1 MERFSIKWSFS
12 GIIVCLFMI
21 SSLVMRAQDT
31 IKYSLDLH
39 DVVTM
44 AIEQS
49 ADLKY
54 AQNQNVNY
62 YWRYKN
68 FQTQNRPKLV
78 LSGTLPNYV
87 QTNEAV
93 TQPDGST
100 LFEPVYSLTTSAGLS
115 LSQSIPLTGTYISAS
130 TSAIRVQDYN
140 NKTIAFS
147 GSPFSF
153 AFYQPI
159 FAINWLKWQ
168 QKTEP
173 LVYDE
178 AQKTFIETVEN
189 ISLNTVYRFFR
200 YLLVQTNYN
209 LAESNLK
216 NSTNNLKIAQTKK
229 DLGSISENNYA
240 RNELAV
246 LNAQKSLNRAR
257 MDLKN
262 ADFELKSY
270 IGLPQDQKF
279 ELQMPLNITLF
290 EINPAKALEEANANR
305 KEGSVYKRRLI
316 EADRNLLSAKRS
328 SGLSATLQ
336 GSYGLSNNAGTL
348 NGIYQ
353 SPEKQQTLSLALS
366 IPILDWGQSAS
377 AVKLAESSRDL
388 VIYDV
393 EKERSNFERSVVVQ
407 VEQFS
412 LLKDQLITAKE
423 ADKVAAN
430 GYLIALKQFQNGETT
445 ITDLNIALSERD
457 NAKRDYIYSLQSY
470 WEAYYKLRI
479 LTLYDFEKN
488 QKIGYVNPLL
498 SKKK

>member
-1 MERFSIKWSFS
+1 MERMFEKWKIYSVLGFFLILLS
-12 GIIVCLFMI
+12 NV
-21 SSLVMRAQDT
+21 RAQDT
-31 IKYSLDLH
+31 IQYTLDLQS
-39 DVVTM
+39 VVSL

-49 ADLKY
+49 SDIKY
-54 AQNQNVNY
+54 TQNQNVNY

-68 FQTQNRPKLV
+68 FKTQNRPKLV
-78 LSGTLPNYV
+78 LSGTLPNFV
-87 QTNEAV
+87 QSNEAV

-100 LFEPVYSLTTSAGLS
+100 LFKPVYSLTTYAGLS
-115 LSQSIPLTGTYISAS
+115 LNQSIPYTGTYISAS

-140 NKTIAFS
+140 NKTINFS

-153 AFYQPI
+153 SFYQPI

-173 LVYDE
+173 LIYDE
-178 AQKTFIETVEN
+178 AQKNFIQRVEE
-189 ISLNTVYRFFR
+189 ISLASVYRFFR

-216 NSTNNLKIAQTKK
+216 NSKNNLKIAQTKK
-229 DLGSISENNYA
+229 DIGTISDNNFA

-246 LNAQKSLNRAR
+246 LNAQKALNKAR

-270 IGLPQDQKF
+270 IGLPPDQKI
-279 ELQMPLNITLF
+279 ELQMPLDITLF
-290 EINPAKALEEANANR
+290 DINPAKALEEANANR
-305 KEGSVYKRRLI
+305 KEGSQYKRRMI

-328 SGLSATLQ
+328 TGLSATLQ
-336 GSYGLSNNAGTL
+336 GTYGLSNSAETMT
-348 NGIYQ
+348 GIYQ
-353 SPEKQQTLSLALS
+353 QPERQQTLSLQLS
-366 IPILDWGQSAS
+366 IPILDWGQSES
-377 AVKLAESSRDL
+377 AVKLAESQREL

-393 EKERSNFERSVVVQ
+393 EKDRTDFERSVIVQ

-412 LLKDQLITAKE
+412 LLKDQLITTKE
-423 ADKVAAN
+423 ADKVAAD
-430 GYLIALKQFQNGETT
+430 GYQIALKQFQNGETT

-488 QKIGYVNPLL
+488 QKIGYINPLL
-498 SKKK
+498 TDK

>member
-1 MERFSIKWSFS
+1 MIQLIKKTSLT
-12 GIIVCLFMI
+12 GIIVYISMI
-21 SSLVMRAQDT
+21 LPSGVYAQDS
-31 IKYSLDLH
+31 IRYALQLH
-39 DVVTM
+39 DVVSL

-49 ADLKY
+49 SDLKY

-62 YWRYKN
+62 YWRYQN
-68 FQTQNRPKLV
+68 FKTQNRPKLV
-78 LSGTLPNYV
+78 LSGTLPNFV
-87 QTNEAV
+87 QSNEAV

-100 LFEPVYSLTTSAGLS
+100 LFKPIYSLTNNAGLS
-115 LSQSIPLTGTYISAS
+115 LNQSIPLTGTYISAS

-140 NKTIAFS
+140 KKTINFS

-159 FAINWLKWQ
+159 FSINWLKWQ

-178 AQKTFIETVEN
+178 AQKNFIQRIEE

-216 NSTNNLKIAQTKK
+216 NSNNNLKIAQTKK
-229 DLGSISENNYA
+229 DLGTISENNFA

-246 LNAQKSLNRAR
+246 LNAQKALNKAR

-270 IGLPQDQKF
+270 IGLPQDQKIA
-279 ELQMPLNITLF
+279 LKMPLNINLF
-290 EINPAKALEEANANR
+290 EIDPAKALEEAKANR
-305 KEGSVYKRRLI
+305 KEGSEYKRRLI
-316 EADRNLLSAKRS
+316 EADRNLLSAKRNT
-328 SGLSATLQ
+328 GLKATLQ
-336 GSYGLSNNAGTL
+336 GAYGLSNSAETMT
-348 NGIYQ
+348 GIYQ
-353 SPEKQQTLSLALS
+353 EPERQQTLSLQLS

-377 AVKLAESSRDL
+377 AVKLAESQREL

-393 EKERSNFERSVVVQ
+393 EKDRTDFERSVVVQ

-412 LLKDQLITAKE
+412 LLKDQLVTTQE
-423 ADKVAAN
+423 ADKVASN

-479 LTLYDFEKN
+479 LTLYDFELD
-488 QKIGYVNPLL
+488 QKIGHVNPLL
-498 SKKK
+498 LNK

>member
-1 MERFSIKWSFS
+1 MNKKISLPAISIS
-12 GIIVCLFMI
+12 IL
-21 SSLVMRAQDT
+21 LVLALNGKAQDT
-31 IKYSLDLH
+31 IKYSLSLK
-39 DVVTM
+39 DVVTL

-49 ADLKY
+49 SDLKY

-68 FQTQNRPKLV
+68 FKTQNRPKLV
-78 LSGTLPNYV
+78 LEGTAPNFRQY
-87 QTNEAV
+87 NGEV

-100 LFEPVYSLTTSAGLS
+100 LFKPIYKMTTSAELS
-115 LSQSIPLTGTYISAS
+115 LSQSIPWTGTYISAS

-140 NKTIAFS
+140 KKTVDFS
-147 GSPFSF
+147 GQPFSF
-153 AFYQPI
+153 GFYQPI
-159 FAINWLKWQ
+159 FALNWLKWQ
-168 QKTEP
+168 KKTEP
-173 LVYDE
+173 MIYDE
-178 AQKTFIETVEN
+178 AQKNFIETVEE

-229 DLGSISENNYA
+229 DLGTISDNNFA

-246 LNAQKSLNRAR
+246 LNAQKALNKAR

-270 IGLPQDQKF
+270 IGLPQDQTIDL
-279 ELQMPLNITLF
+279 EMPLDITLF
-290 EINPAKALEEANANR
+290 EIDADKALAEARANR
-305 KEGSVYKRRLI
+305 KEGTFYKRRLI
-316 EADRNLLSAKRS
+316 EAERNLISAKRQT
-328 SGLSATLQ
+328 GLSATLQ
-336 GSYGLSNNAGTL
+336 GSYGLSKSAQTMT
-348 NGIYQ
+348 GIYED
-353 SPEKQQTLSLALS
+353 PERAQTLSLGLS

-377 AVKLAESSRDL
+377 AVKLAESQRDL

-393 EKERSNFERSVVVQ
+393 EKDRIDFERSVIVQ

-412 LLKDQLITAKE
+412 LLKDQLVTTKE
-423 ADKVAAN
+423 ADKVAAA
-430 GYLIALKQFQNGETT
+430 GYQIALKLFQNGEST

-479 LTLYDFEKN
+479 LTLYDFDN
-488 QKIGYVNPLL
+488 NAKIGYINPLL
-498 SKKK
+498 SDK

>member
-1 MERFSIKWSFS
+1 MNKK
-12 GIIVCLFMI
+12 M
-21 SSLVMRAQDT
+21 SLPAICITVLLMLAVNVRAQDT
-31 IKYSLDLH
+31 IKFSLSLN
-39 DVVTM
+39 DVVTL

-49 ADLKY
+49 SDMKY

-68 FQTQNRPKLV
+68 FKTQNRPKLV
-78 LSGTLPNYV
+78 LDGTAPNYR
-87 QTNEAV
+87 QYFGEV

-100 LFEPVYSLTTSAGLS
+100 LFKPIYKMTTSATLS
-115 LSQSIPLTGTYISAS
+115 LSQSLPWTGTYISAS
-130 TSAIRVQDYN
+130 TSAIRIQDYN
-140 NKTIAFS
+140 KKTVDFS
-147 GSPFSF
+147 GQPFSF
-153 AFYQPI
+153 GFYQPI
-159 FAINWLKWQ
+159 FALNWLKWQ
-168 QKTEP
+168 KKTEP
-173 LVYDE
+173 MIYDE
-178 AQKTFIETVEN
+178 AQKDFIETVEE

-229 DLGSISENNYA
+229 DLGTISENNYA

-246 LNAQKSLNRAR
+246 LNAQKALNKAR
-257 MDLKN
+257 MDMKN

-270 IGLPQDQKF
+270 IGLPQDQKIDL
-279 ELQMPLNITLF
+279 EMPLDITLF
-290 EINPAKALEEANANR
+290 EINAEKALAEARANR
-305 KEGSVYKRRLI
+305 KEGTFYKRRLI
-316 EADRNLLSAKRS
+316 EAERNLISAKRQT
-328 SGLSATLQ
+328 GLSATLQ
-336 GSYGLSNNAGTL
+336 GSYGLSKSSL
-348 NGIYQ
+348 SLEGIYDD
-353 SPEKQQTLSLALS
+353 PEKAQTLSLGLS

-377 AVKLAESSRDL
+377 AVKLAESQRDL

-393 EKERSNFERSVVVQ
+393 EKDRIDFERSIIVQ

-412 LLKDQLITAKE
+412 LLKDQLVTTNE

-430 GYLIALKQFQNGETT
+430 GYLIALKLFQNGEST

-479 LTLYDFEKN
+479 LTLYDFDN
-488 QKIGYVNPLL
+488 NAKIGYINPLL
-498 SKKK
+498 SDK

>member
-1 MERFSIKWSFS
+1 MSPFSKKIGFT
-12 GIIVCLFMI
+12 GIIVFI
-21 SSLVMRAQDT
+21 SMVHSLVYGQDSVR
-31 IKYSLDLH
+31 YSLQLQ
-39 DVVTM
+39 DVVSL
-44 AIEQS
+44 AIEHS
-49 ADLKY
+49 SDIKY

-68 FQTQNRPKLV
+68 FKSQNRPKLV
-78 LSGTLPNYV
+78 LTGTLPNFV
-87 QTNEAV
+87 QTNQAV

-100 LFEPVYSLTTSAGLS
+100 LFKPIYSLTNNASLS
-115 LSQSIPLTGTYISAS
+115 LSQSIPVTGTYISAS
-130 TSAIRVQDYN
+130 TSAIRVQDFN
-140 NKTIAFS
+140 KKTINFS
-147 GSPFSF
+147 GSPFYF
-153 AFYQPI
+153 AFYQPV

-178 AQKTFIETVEN
+178 AQKNFIQRIEE
-189 ISLNTVYRFFR
+189 ISLSTVYRFFR

-209 LAESNLK
+209 LAESNLI
-216 NSTNNLKIAQTKK
+216 NSNNNLKIAQTKK
-229 DLGSISENNYA
+229 DLGTISENNFA

-246 LNAQKSLNRAR
+246 LNATKALNKAR

-270 IGLPQDQKF
+270 IGLPPGQKI
-279 ELQMPLNITLF
+279 ELKMPLDITLF
-290 EINPAKALEEANANR
+290 EIDPAKALEEAKANR
-305 KEGSVYKRRLI
+305 KEGSEYKRRLI
-316 EADRNLLSAKRS
+316 EADRNLLSAKRNT
-328 SGLSATLQ
+328 GLTATLQ
-336 GSYGLSNNAGTL
+336 GTYGLSNSAETMT
-348 NGIYQ
+348 GIYQ
-353 SPEKQQTLSLALS
+353 KPERQQTLSLQLS
-366 IPILDWGQSAS
+366 VPILDWGQSAS
-377 AVKLAESSRDL
+377 AVKLAESQREL

-393 EKERSNFERSVVVQ
+393 EKDRTDFERSVVVQ

-412 LLKDQLITAKE
+412 LLKDQLITTKE
-423 ADKVAAN
+423 ADKVASN
-430 GYLIALKQFQNGETT
+430 GYLIALKQFQNGEIT

-498 SKKK
+498 QNK